1 MKKVFST
8 CSFSENEVK
17 RATSSKPTKEFINC
31 LEQVIKDKH
40 ARKEAVS
47 IIKALDGKK
56 IKNTSGV

>member
-8 CSFSENEVK
+8 GSFSKNEEK
-17 RATSSKPTKEFINC
+17 KAISPKATQEFINC
-31 LEQVIKDKH
+31 LERIIKDKH

-47 IIKALDGKK
+47 VIKALDGKR